1 MAHAASW
8 RQDVKRLV
16 AVIRRRY
23 RPRRII
29 LFGSAAQKGRKRI
42 HDLDLLIIKATRAS
56 HARRSADIYRVISG
70 VRRTYPV
77 DAVVYTPAEFQE
89 RLAWGDSFLRRI
101 VTDGKVLYDAAA
113 WYP

>member
-42 HDLDLLIIKATRAS
+42 HDLDLLIIKATQAS
-56 HARRSADIYRVISG
+56 HARRSADIYRVIDG
-70 VRRTYPV
+70 VSRTYPV
-77 DAVVYTPAEFQE
+77 DAVVYTPGEFRR
-89 RLAWGDSFLRRI
+89 RLELGDPFLRRI
-101 VTDGKVLYDAAA
+101 AEDGKVLYAAA